1 MLSKSAVSATTVVNF
16 LICSSWFSFVLVV
29 FLSLM
34 APLISVPS
42 PGAIVL
48 LTESAECQRAEGEA
62 QIAQR
67 YVEVA
72 RKYKQVENDAHE
84 PGCDDV
90 SENPWLDCHPDA
102 CSDLDYPHNG
112 HKETG
117 GNQVSN
123 EGREVF
129 LPVNKDVEE
138 LVGSREDR
146 RCNEAGP
153 KDAISLEGWVTSLC
167 RYHRRAR
174 CSCF

>member
-16 LICSSWFSFVLVV
+16 LICSSSFRFVLVV

-34 APLISVPS
+34 ALLISVP
-42 PGAIVL
+42 PPRVIVL
-48 LTESAECQRAEGEA
+48 LTEPAECQRAEGEA

-90 SENPWLDCHPDA
+90 SVNPWLDSHPDA
-102 CSDLDYPHNG
+102 CGDLDYPHNG
-112 HKETG
+112 HKETEG
-117 GNQVSN
+117 KQLSDQ
-123 EGREVF
+123 GREGF
-129 LPVNKDVEE
+129 LPVSKDVEE
-138 LVGSREDR
+138 LVEPREDR
-146 RCNEAGP
+146 RCNEAGM
-153 KDAISLEGWVTSLC
+153 KDAISLVGWITSLC
-167 RYHRRAR
+167 RCHRRAS

>member
-16 LICSSWFSFVLVV
+16 LICSSSFRFVLVV

-34 APLISVPS
+34 ALLISVPP

-48 LTESAECQRAEGEA
+48 LTEAAECQRAEGEA

-72 RKYKQVENDAHE
+72 RKYKQVDNDGRE

-90 SENPWLDCHPDA
+90 GENPRLESHPDA
-102 CSDLDYPHNG
+102 CGDLDHPHNG

-117 GNQVSN
+117 GDQVSDERN
-123 EGREVF
+123 EVL
-129 LPVNKDVEE
+129 LPFNEDVEE
-138 LVGSREDR
+138 LVGSPEDR
-146 RCNEAGP
+146 PCNKPAL
-153 KDAISLEGWVTSLC
+153 KNAI
-167 RYHRRAR
+167 
-174 CSCF
+174 

>member
-1 MLSKSAVSATTVVNF
+1 
-16 LICSSWFSFVLVV
+16 
-29 FLSLM
+29 M
-34 APLISVPS
+34 AQLISVPS

-84 PGCDDV
+84 PGRDDV
-90 SENPWLDCHPDA
+90 SKNPWLDSHPDA
-102 CSDLDYPHNG
+102 CGDLDYPHNG

-117 GNQVSN
+117 GDQVSD

-129 LPVNKDVEE
+129 FPVNKDVEE
-138 LVGSREDR
+138 LVESREDR
-146 RCNEAGP
+146 RCNEAGV
-153 KDAISLEGWVTSLC
+153 KDAISLVGRGTGLC
-167 RYHRRAR
+167 RGTTCQLFVFLMLYSLRY
-174 CSCF
+174 FPF

>member
-48 LTESAECQRAEGEA
+48 LTEPAECQRAEGEA

-72 RKYKQVENDAHE
+72 RKYKQVENDAQE

-90 SENPWLDCHPDA
+90 SVNPRLDSHPDA
-102 CSDLDYPHNG
+102 CGDLDYPHNG

-117 GNQVSN
+117 GNQVSD

-138 LVGSREDR
+138 LVESREDR
-146 RCNEAGP
+146 RCNEAGL
-153 KDAISLEGWVTSLC
+153 KDAISLVGWVTSRC
-167 RYHRRAR
+167 RCHRRAI